1 MFRLTPAPI
10 RLRPAGGLKL
20 VLLLTLLVASLA
32 ACAPGA
38 FGSAGRADP
47 VADELQNAAEIIYH
61 RMELGRLE
69 LGKYTTTPLVDLA
82 NLPEG
87 ATVTL
92 IEYDV
97 ERGDFYTIS
106 LTSSRLPGAAWRI
119 TERGVRRATTS

>member
-1 MFRLTPAPI
+1 MSRLTLATNRVNPVQT
-10 RLRPAGGLKL
+10 LKL
-20 VLLLTLLVASLA
+20 IALLALLVSSLA

-38 FGSAGRADP
+38 FGSAGKADP

-69 LGKYTTTPLVDLA
+69 LGKYTTTPLVDLD

-97 ERGDFYTIS
+97 ERGDFYTIQ
-106 LTSSRLPGAAWRI
+106 LTSSRLAGTSWRI
-119 TERGVRRATTS
+119 TERGVRRSTSG

>member
-1 MFRLTPAPI
+1 MSRPTPAI
-10 RLRPAGGLKL
+10 SRVRPLAVIKQ
-20 VLLLTLLVASLA
+20 LTLLAVLVGSLA

-38 FGSAGRADP
+38 FGSAGNVDP
-47 VADELQNAAEIIYH
+47 VAAELQNAAEIIYH

-69 LGKYTTTPLVDLA
+69 LGKYTTTPLVDLT

-97 ERGDFYTIS
+97 ERGDFYTIL
-106 LTSSRLPGAAWRI
+106 LTSSRLPGTSWRI
-119 TERGVRRATTS
+119 TERGVRRSAT

>member
-1 MFRLTPAPI
+1 MSRLTSATTRARPI
-10 RLRPAGGLKL
+10 ASFKL
-20 VLLLTLLVASLA
+20 FVLLALLVGSLA

-38 FGSAGRADP
+38 FGRAGKADP

-69 LGKYTTTPLVDLA
+69 LGKYTTTPLVDLT

-92 IEYDV
+92 VEYDV
-97 ERGDFYTIS
+97 ERGDFYTIL
-106 LTSSRLPGAAWRI
+106 LTSTRLPGEAWRI
-119 TERGVRRATTS
+119 TERGVRRAAAP

>member
-1 MFRLTPAPI
+1 MFRLITATTRVQPLTA
-10 RLRPAGGLKL
+10 LKQL
-20 VLLLTLLVASLA
+20 ALLALLVGSLA

-38 FGSAGRADP
+38 FGSAGNVDP
-47 VADELQNAAEIIYH
+47 VAAELQNAAEIVYH

-69 LGKYTTTPLVDLA
+69 LGKYTTTPLVDLT

-97 ERGDFYTIS
+97 ERGEFYTIL
-106 LTSSRLPGAAWRI
+106 LTSSRLPGASWRI
-119 TERGVRRATTS
+119 TERGVRRSTT